1 MSSLSNYGHV
11 IAATTVALQ
20 SMLAGSPFGLNVT
33 ARSLDVA
40 RSGVTGSSVNLFL
53 YSDSL
58 ITYREASA
66 QHGPS
71 RVIAELRYLVSA
83 FAADVADTDAA
94 SHRDFGT
101 AQAAIERHPVL
112 TVPVTANENLQ
123 VWLTPAPL
131 TTDVLTA
138 LWQASGAPLRMS
150 FAVMASFT
158 LDTTER
164 ITKLGTVRDVVKLAG
179 AGAIAVFSGADAAA
193 KSQAAASAARELG
206 TALVT
211 VELGSVVGTS
221 IEETV
226 VTLDRLF
233 DRAKEQGAVLL
244 IDDADALFG
253 VRPEELDP
261 DDPYAA
267 IDVGAVL
274 DRLGNAP
281 SVVIIGLAGLSGD
294 ELADRAGV
302 EVRFPV
308 D

>member
-1 MSSLSNYGHV
+1 MSSLSNYGQV
-11 IAATTVALQ
+11 IAATTLALQ
-20 SMLAGSPFGLNVT
+20 SMLAGPPFGLNVT

-40 RSGVTGSSVNLFL
+40 RTGVSGSSVNLFL

-58 ITYREASA
+58 ISYPEASA

-83 FAADVADTDAA
+83 FEADIADTDAA

-101 AQAAIERHPVL
+101 AQAAIDRHPVL
-112 TVPVTANENLQ
+112 TVPVTGSENLQ

-131 TTDVLTA
+131 TTDVLTS
-138 LWQASGAPLRMS
+138 LWQASGAPLRVS

-164 ITKLGTVRDVVKLAG
+164 VTKLGTVRDVVKLAG
-179 AGAIAVFSGADAAA
+179 AGAIAVFSGTDAAR
-193 KSQAAASAARELG
+193 KSTAAASAARELG
-206 TALVT
+206 KALVT
-211 VELGSVVGTS
+211 VALDAVVAPS
-221 IEETV
+221 IEETAAN
-226 VTLDRLF
+226 LDRLF
-233 DRAKEQGAVLL
+233 DRVKEQGAVLM
-244 IDDADALFG
+244 IDAADALFG

-261 DDPYAA
+261 DDPYAE

-274 DRLGNAP
+274 DRLGDAP
-281 SVVIIGLAGLSGD
+281 SVVIVALTGLSGD
-294 ELADRAGV
+294 ELADRARV
-302 EVRFPV
+302 EVWFPG

>member
-1 MSSLSNYGHV
+1 MSSLSNYGQV
-11 IAATTVALQ
+11 IAATTLALQ
-20 SMLAGSPFGLNVT
+20 SMLTGPPFGLNVT
-33 ARSLDVA
+33 ARGLDVA
-40 RSGVTGSSVNLFL
+40 RSGVTGSSINLFL

-58 ITYREASA
+58 ISYREASA

-83 FAADVADTDAA
+83 FEGDVADTDAA

-112 TVPVTANENLQ
+112 TVPVTGSENLQ

-131 TTDVLTA
+131 TTDVLTS
-138 LWQASGAPLRMS
+138 LWHASGAPLRIS

-164 ITKLGTVRDVVKLAG
+164 VTKLGTVRDVVKLAG
-179 AGAIAVFSGADAAA
+179 AGAIAVFSGTDAVR
-193 KSQAAASAARELG
+193 KSSAAASAARELG
-206 TALVT
+206 KALVT
-211 VELGSVVGTS
+211 VGLDSIVAPS
-221 IEETV
+221 IEATEGK
-226 VTLDRLF
+226 LDSLF
-233 DRAKEQGAVLL
+233 ERVKEQGAVLM
-244 IDDADALFG
+244 IDEADALFG

-261 DDPYAA
+261 DDPFAE

-281 SVVIIGLAGLSGD
+281 SVVIVALKGLSGD
-294 ELADRAGV
+294 ELADRARV
-302 EVRFPV
+302 EVRFPAA
-308 D
+308 

>member
-1 MSSLSNYGHV
+1 MSSLSNYGQV

-40 RSGVTGSSVNLFL
+40 RIGVTGSSINLFL

-58 ITYREASA
+58 ISYREASA

-83 FAADVADTDAA
+83 FAADIEDTDAA

-112 TVPVTANENLQ
+112 TVPVTASEKLQ
-123 VWLTPAPL
+123 VWLTPSPL
-131 TTDVLTA
+131 TTEVLTS
-138 LWQASGAPLRMS
+138 LWQASAAPLRVS

-164 ITKLGTVRDVVKLAG
+164 VTKLGTIRDVVKLAG
-179 AGAIAVFSGADAAA
+179 AGAIAVFSGTDTGEKAA
-193 KSQAAASAARELG
+193 AAASAATELG
-206 TALVT
+206 KALIT
-211 VELGSVVGTS
+211 VGLDSVVAS
-221 IEETV
+221 SPEETDA
-226 VTLDRLF
+226 TLDRLF
-233 DRAKEQGAVLL
+233 EQVKDEGAVLL
-244 IDDADALFG
+244 VDDADALFG

-281 SVVIIGLAGLSGD
+281 SVVIIALTGLSGD
-294 ELADRAGV
+294 ELADRARV
-302 EVRFPV
+302 EVRFPG